1 MCHIRHTPTGA
12 GDGGR
17 LSTGSGN
24 RGSSSGLGDRGE
36 LERIG
41 GADRGIGGAA
51 HHNRS
56 YRNMFRPLC
65 GHIVPPSSS
74 PRSVIRSS
82 QSGLPVGRSVGRGLE
97 PSAGGGA
104 WTGSRGGAVP
114 FGNARDGSKVPPI
127 YPRPTRDPLAVLCR
141 VFGGELV
148 WLHAV
153 GRGGWS
159 GFGSYGRGVVACEL
173 WCRGIV

>member
-1 MCHIRHTPTGA
+1 MCHIWHNRTGE

-41 GADRGIGGAA
+41 GADRGIGGSA

-65 GHIVPPSSS
+65 GHIVPPSCSL
-74 PRSVIRSS
+74 RSVIRSS
-82 QSGLPVGRSVGRGLE
+82 RSGLPVGRSVGRELE
-97 PSAGGGA
+97 PSGGG
-104 WTGSRGGAVP
+104 GG
-114 FGNARDGSKVPPI
+114 
-127 YPRPTRDPLAVLCR
+127 PLWERA
-141 VFGGELV
+141 
-148 WLHAV
+148 
-153 GRGGWS
+153 GW
-159 GFGSYGRGVVACEL
+159 E
-173 WCRGIV
+173 